1 MKIRIHILAFM
12 LLLINQCTVTGQS
25 LHTRSNRALKFY
37 DQGKRDYELL
47 YYERAE
53 NSLKQAV
60 AEDKGF
66 LEAHLLLGQLYS
78 DTGDWEKAVKHYR
91 AVKET
96 DPLFFPPALYSLG
109 RAEFRTGRYIE
120 ATNNLELYLKQPG
133 VSAKLKIEA
142 EKMLASCRFALSFP
156 ESLLDTE
163 PVNAGDSVNT
173 ALDEYWPSV
182 TGDGLQL
189 IFTREV
195 KRAAGYGRD
204 FNRDRQEDF
213 YISRW
218 VKEGYWGTAR
228 NAGAPLNTAGN
239 EGAQSISSDGR
250 SMYFTAC
257 DRNDGQGRCDIYFS
271 TYDGNRWSPG
281 ANLGQPVNT
290 AYWESQPSISPNGR
304 MLFFV
309 SNRPGGMGGM
319 DIWYSVMDNNGR
331 WNRPANPGKAIN
343 TAGDEFSPFI
353 YFNGKTL
360 YFSSNGRESFGGH
373 DIYVTTMNRDST
385 WTTPENLGPPVNTPA
400 DETGL
405 VIESSGRRAYFSSVR
420 EKERGKDI
428 FYLDLPQRVQPEPV
442 LYFRG
447 NVIDKQSGQPLIAR
461 YELTDLTYRTE
472 VISSVTDGRGGF
484 FVCLPQGSSY
494 GLNVT
499 AAGYMI
505 FSENF
510 DFAEGYTSAEP
521 FTKTIALNKVRKGE
535 FMRMYNVFYDTD
547 SWDLLESS
555 MPELEQLL
563 EFLVVNPTVVIEI
576 GGHTDSDGSEEHNQ
590 RLSERRA
597 ASVREYLMKR
607 GIDGKRIF
615 SHGYGETS
623 PVADNLTPAGK
634 RLNRRTEI
642 TILSE
647 GTHK

>member
-1 MKIRIHILAFM
+1 MRIRIHILTLM
-12 LLLINQCTVTGQS
+12 LLLMNHCTVTGQS

-37 DQGKRDYELL
+37 EQGKRDYELL

-53 NSLKQAV
+53 NSLKAAV
-60 AEDKGF
+60 GEDNGF

-78 DTGDWEKAVKHYR
+78 DTGDWEKAVRHYR
-91 AVKET
+91 TAKDI

-109 RAEFRTGRYIE
+109 RAEFRTGRYAE
-120 ATNNLELYLKQPG
+120 ATNSLELYLKQPG
-133 VSAKLKIEA
+133 ASARLKSEA

-156 ESLLDTE
+156 ESLFETE
-163 PVNAGDSVNT
+163 PVSAGDSVNT

-218 VKEGYWGTAR
+218 VKDGFWGTAR

-250 SMYFTAC
+250 SMFFTAC

-271 TYDGNRWSPG
+271 SFDGNRWSPG
-281 ANLGQPVNT
+281 VNLGQPVNT

-319 DIWYSVMDNNGR
+319 DIWYSNQGSDGR
-331 WNRPANPGKAIN
+331 WGRPLNPGKIIN

-405 VIESSGRRAYFSSVR
+405 VIESSGRRAYFSSLR
-420 EKERGKDI
+420 EKEKGKDI
-428 FYLDLPQRVQPEPV
+428 FYLDLPQRIQPEQV

-447 NVIDKQSGQPLIAR
+447 NVIDKQSGQPITAR
-461 YELTDLTYRTE
+461 YELTDLTYRTD

-499 AAGYMI
+499 ADGYMI

-521 FTKTIALNKVRKGE
+521 LTRTIALNKVRKGE

-547 SWDLLESS
+547 SWELLETSI
-555 MPELEQLL
+555 PELEHLL
-563 EFLVVNPTVVIEI
+563 QFLLVNNTVVIEI
-576 GGHTDSDGSEEHNQ
+576 GGHTDSDGTGEHNQ

-597 ASVREYLMKR
+597 ESVRQYLVKR
-607 GIDGKRIF
+607 GIDSKRIF

-647 GTHK
+647 GTNK

>member
-1 MKIRIHILAFM
+1 MRIHILAFM
-12 LLLINQCTVTGQS
+12 LLFVNQCTVTGQS

-47 YYERAE
+47 YYDRAE

-78 DTGDWEKAVKHYR
+78 DTGDWEKAVRHYR

-109 RAEFRTGRYIE
+109 RAEFRTGRYTE
-120 ATNNLELYLKQPG
+120 AMNSLELYLKQPG
-133 VSAKLKIEA
+133 VSAKLKSEA

-156 ESLLDTE
+156 ESLLETE

-182 TGDGLQL
+182 TGDGQQL

-218 VKEGYWGTAR
+218 HKEGYWGTAR

-319 DIWYSVMDNNGR
+319 DIWYAVMDNNGR
-331 WNRPANPGKAIN
+331 WNRPVNPGKAIN

-405 VIESSGRRAYFSSVR
+405 VIESSGRRAYFSSAR

-447 NVIDKQSGQPLIAR
+447 NVIDKQSGQPLIAK

-472 VISSVTDGRGGF
+472 VISSVTDSRGGF

-547 SWDLLESS
+547 SWELLESS

-597 ASVREYLMKR
+597 GSVREYLVKR